1 MRLFLDEI
9 EQATPAGIAAALGR
23 LISSG
28 RLAPGERLPTVR
40 DLAGLLGVSPATV
53 SHAWQALSSAGLIV
67 SRGRSGTFV
76 REQATRWLPARTQ
89 SLAGHVSDARIDLSR
104 GTPDPLLLPALGP
117 ALSRVSQRAMTPSYQ
132 ALPVIPELL
141 TVLAGSWPYRCESI
155 TVVDGAL
162 DAVSRSLEQ
171 VARFGDRVIVED
183 PGFPPF
189 FDLLDQMG
197 IERLPVA
204 VDAEGIVPAAFQAAL
219 SLSPAA
225 VILQPRAH
233 NPTGASMT
241 ADRAAEL
248 ARLLAASPRAGQTVV
263 IEDDHSGAISTSPDV
278 SLGKWLPERVLHVRS
293 YSKSHGPDLRIA
305 ALGGPA
311 ALVDRIVAR
320 RMLGPGWTSRML
332 QTILHELL
340 TDGASMA
347 QVNEGGCPHRVR
359 SAPRPRRRHQRVGA
373 GGRRTR
379 RHRAARG
386 VGHPRGRWQ
395 PVSRIGA
402 AGGVH
407 PRDRRGADGRRGGG
421 CPRDRGGGWGLTGV
435 SDGGLRGHRSQ
446 KRTSCAIQS
455 LHSHFFLISGCGLR
469 GRGRQGRG
477 ACWA

>member
-332 QTILHELL
+332 QTILHDLL

-347 QVNEGGCPHRVR
+347 QVNEARHVYFARQKALADALSGFGLPLARADGINAWVPVADERDAIVRLAASGIRV
-359 SAPRPRRRHQRVGA
+359 A
-373 GGRRTR
+373 GGSPFLASERPEAFIRVTAGALTDDVEAVA
-379 RHRAARG
+379 RAIAA
-386 VGHPRGRWQ
+386 
-395 PVSRIGA
+395 A
-402 AGGVH
+402 AGV
-407 PRDRRGADGRRGGG
+407 
-421 CPRDRGGGWGLTGV
+421 
-435 SDGGLRGHRSQ
+435 
-446 KRTSCAIQS
+446 
-455 LHSHFFLISGCGLR
+455 
-469 GRGRQGRG
+469 
-477 ACWA
+477 